1 MVVITTL
8 DQQQPEQL
16 QHNDTVSL
24 MSTSLNLPLTI
35 LRKFSIQESI
45 LIINI

>member
-8 DQQQPEQL
+8 DQQQPQQL
-16 QHNDTVSL
+16 QQNGTVSL
-24 MSTSLNLPLTI
+24 MSTSINLPLTI
-35 LRKFSIQESI
+35 LRHFSVQESI